1 METYKE
7 DEVVS
12 KEVALLSDGDRL
24 GIVRSRADTI

>member
-12 KEVALLSDGDRL
+12 KEEALLRDGDRL
-24 GIVRSRADTI
+24 SIVRSRADPM